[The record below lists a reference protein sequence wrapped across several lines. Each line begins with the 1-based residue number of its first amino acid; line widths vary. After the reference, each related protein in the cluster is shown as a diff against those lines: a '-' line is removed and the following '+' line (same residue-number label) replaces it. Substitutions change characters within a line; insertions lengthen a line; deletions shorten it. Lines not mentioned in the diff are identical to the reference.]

1 MTSQLDRL
9 KKELA
14 WVSRLLHGPMTK
26 ERRNMLRQRAYDVQ
40 NEIRQ
45 ITGFTWLH
53 MD

>member
-14 WVSRLLHGPMTK
+14 WVSRLLYGPMPK
-26 ERRNMLRQRAYDVQ
+26 ERRNLLRQRAYDIQ
-40 NEIRQ
+40 SEIRQ